1 MTLARVPAVVYARV
15 SSPGQVANGYGIAAQ
30 QLATATWCRANGRRV
45 VASFTDEGVPGTLEA
60 FEQRRGLAQALGL
73 LRAGEAAELVVPRLD
88 RLGRELV
95 LQELIMRA
103 VADAGGRLRSTAPA
117 EDAVLSD
124 DPADPSRTLVRQ
136 ILGAVGEYER
146 KLQRLRMRAGA
157 EAKRA
162 AGGHAAGRP
171 PYGYRIA
178 GGRLEPNPEHER
190 AIVIIRRRLRAG
202 RSLRAVAAELD
213 ALELPSPGGRSW
225 HPHAVARVARRWAPQ
240 IGR

>member
-15 SSPGQVANGYGIAAQ
+15 SSPGQAAAGHGLEV
-30 QLATATWCRANGRRV
+30 QLAAGHAWCAANGRRV
-45 VASFTDEGVPGTLEA
+45 VAQLCDEGVPGTLEA
-60 FEQRRGLAQALGL
+60 FEQRRALAAALEQ
-73 LRAGEAAELVVPRLD
+73 LRAGAAAELVVYRLD

-95 LQELIMRA
+95 LQELVLRA
-103 VADAGGRLRSTAPA
+103 VADAGGRLRSTAAA
-117 EDAVLSD
+117 EDAVLGE

-146 KLQRLRMRAGA
+146 KLQRLRMRAGQD
-157 EAKRA
+157 AKRA

-171 PYGYRIA
+171 PYGYRIVR
-178 GGRLEPNPEHER
+178 GRLEPHPEHER

-202 RSLRAVAAELD
+202 RSLRVIAAELD
-213 ALELPSPGGRSW
+213 ALEVASPGGKGW
-225 HPHAVARVARRWAPQ
+225 HPYTVARVARRWAPQ